1 MSGCTTLTTAESAS
15 VATAAVV
22 GSGAEPPVCRV
33 WHDIFV
39 SALDSVQARRA
50 AKGNNAARQAYG
62 CRSGDA
68 Q

>member
-1 MSGCTTLTTAESAS
+1 
-15 VATAAVV
+15 VAT
-22 GSGAEPPVCRV
+22 GSEPPVCRA

-50 AKGNNAARQAYG
+50 AKGNNAARHAYG
-62 CRSGDA
+62 CRSDNA